1 MTDQSLT
8 MSKSDRDK
16 EQGVVEHLVELRQRL
31 LKAVLAVLLVMV
43 AFFPFAGQIYSAIAQ
58 PVLNNLS
65 AGGTMIAT
73 GVLSPFLTPFK
84 MTIIF
89 AVIVCMPVIIYQIWA
104 FVAPG
109 LYRHEKRIA
118 VPILCSAVLLFY
130 VGCAFAFFV
139 LFPILF
145 EFLPKIAPQGVV
157 YMPDINSYLDI
168 VVRLF
173 FAFGMAF
180 EIPVVV
186 LILIVLGVTTADKLS
201 ELRPFVVI
209 GLFVIGMLLTPPD
222 PASQILLAIPMWLL
236 FEFGLIL
243 GRSLRHKKVAEQR
256 TVEEE
261 SIKK

>member
-1 MTDQSLT
+1 MSPQS
-8 MSKSDRDK
+8 DK
-16 EQGVVEHLVELRQRL
+16 EQGLVEHLIELRQRL
-31 LKAVLAVLLVMV
+31 LKAVLSVLLVMAV
-43 AFFPFAGQIYSAIAQ
+43 LFPFAGKIYSVVAQ
-58 PVLNNLS
+58 PVLDNLS

-73 GVLSPFLTPFK
+73 GVLAPFLTPFK
-84 MTIIF
+84 MTIVF
-89 AVIVCMPVIIYQIWA
+89 AIMICMPLIIYQVWA

-109 LYRHEKRIA
+109 LYRHEKKIA
-118 VPILCSAVLLFY
+118 MPILCSAVLLFY
-130 VGCAFAFFV
+130 IGCGFAFFV

-145 EFLPKIAPQGVV
+145 EFLPKIAPQGVA

-186 LILIVLGVTTADKLS
+186 VILIVLGVTTADKLS
-201 ELRPFVVI
+201 ELRPYVVI

-243 GRSLRHKKVAEQR
+243 GRSLRRKRIVEQEQSVR
-256 TVEEE
+256 
-261 SIKK
+261 K

>member
-1 MTDQSLT
+1 MTAS
-8 MSKSDRDK
+8 SDK
-16 EQGVVEHLVELRQRL
+16 EQGLVEHLIELRQRL
-31 LKAVLAVLLVMV
+31 LRSVLAVLLIMGVL
-43 AFFPFAGQIYSAIAQ
+43 FPFAGKIYSAVAQ

-65 AGGTMIAT
+65 SGGSMIAT

-89 AVIVCMPVIIYQIWA
+89 AIIVSMPIIIYQIWA

-109 LYRHEKRIA
+109 LYRSEKRIA
-118 VPILCSAVLLFY
+118 MPILCSAVVLFY
-130 VGCAFAFFV
+130 IGCAFAFFV

-145 EFLPKIAPQGVV
+145 EFLPKIAPKGVV

-168 VVRLF
+168 MVRLF

-186 LILIVLGVTTADKLS
+186 VILIVLGVTTAERLS
-201 ELRPFVVI
+201 ALRPYVVI
-209 GLFVIGMLLTPPD
+209 GLFVVGMLLTPPD

-236 FEFGLIL
+236 FELGLIV
-243 GRSLRHKKVAEQR
+243 GRSLRHKKENENPS
-256 TVEEE
+256 EE
-261 SIKK
+261 K